1 MESAQEFLSN
11 KGFRKVHQLNQR
23 YNLTIGELIEFLN
36 EFACKAARNGSSL
49 IEKKVNHRIHTSQ
62 TESSRSKQANS

>member
-36 EFACKAARNGSSL
+36 EYAFKAIRNRSSFVETKIPRGVNVPGPGSS
-49 IEKKVNHRIHTSQ
+49 VP
-62 TESSRSKQANS
+62 KQANS